1 MARGVRDKRE
11 VSDDVQDLLE
21 LGIFMPP
28 KWVELKNLTRQRSCG
43 RSAYSR
49 PSKNYQS
56 MKNTLP
62 TLSVVAFVLSLGFQA
77 ASAETV
83 LTSEKQKALK
93 PDEVLADLMAGNKR
107 FVDGA
112 TTNHKNTKA
121 EVEAT
126 AKGQYPQAVIL
137 SCLDS
142 RVPVELVFDQ
152 NIGDVFVGRVAGNIE
167 NVDILGSMEFATKA
181 AGAKLVMV
189 LGHEA
194 CGAVKGA
201 CDHVELG
208 NLTELLEKIKPA
220 VDAVAKDFPEDQR
233 NSKNKDF
240 VEAVIRKNVEITLA
254 DIRKDS
260 PILAEMES
268 KGEIKLVGGI
278 YSLHTGA
285 VELLK

>member
-1 MARGVRDKRE
+1 MRKA
-11 VSDDVQDLLE
+11 
-21 LGIFMPP
+21 
-28 KWVELKNLTRQRSCG
+28 
-43 RSAYSR
+43 
-49 PSKNYQS
+49 
-56 MKNTLP
+56 
-62 TLSVVAFVLSLGFQA
+62 LSVLSVLVLVLGQGFPS

-83 LTSEKQKALK
+83 LTPERQKALK

-112 TTNHKNTKA
+112 TTNHKDIKG

-152 NIGDVFVGRVAGNIE
+152 NIGDVFVARVAGNIE

-181 AGAKLVMV
+181 AGAKLIMV

-208 NLTELLEKIKPA
+208 NLTELLDKIKPA
-220 VDAVAKDFPEDQR
+220 VEAVSKDFPEDQR

-240 VEAVIRKNVEITLA
+240 VEAVIKKNVEITLA
-254 DIRKDS
+254 DIRKES

-278 YSLHTGA
+278 YNLHTGA
-285 VELLK
+285 VEVLK

>member
-1 MARGVRDKRE
+1 MKKQIAFLPLVA
-11 VSDDVQDLLE
+11 
-21 LGIFMPP
+21 LG
-28 KWVELKNLTRQRSCG
+28 LC
-43 RSAYSR
+43 
-49 PSKNYQS
+49 
-56 MKNTLP
+56 
-62 TLSVVAFVLSLGFQA
+62 LSFSA

-126 AKGQYPQAVIL
+126 AKGQFPQAVIL

-152 NIGDVFVGRVAGNIE
+152 NIGDVFVARVAGNIE
-167 NVDILGSMEFATKA
+167 NEDILGSMEFATKA

-201 CDHVELG
+201 CDHVKMG
-208 NLTELLEKIKPA
+208 NLTALLEKIKPA
-220 VDAVAKDFPEDQR
+220 VDASAKDFPEDER
-233 NSKNKDF
+233 NSKNKKF
-240 VEAVIRKNVEITLA
+240 VEAVVLKNVEITLA
-254 DIRKDS
+254 DIRKNS
-260 PILAEMES
+260 PILAEME
-268 KGEIKLVGGI
+268 KNGEIKLVGGI
-278 YSLHTGA
+278 YNLQTGA

>member
-1 MARGVRDKRE
+1 MNHHH
-11 VSDDVQDLLE
+11 L
-21 LGIFMPP
+21 I
-28 KWVELKNLTRQRSCG
+28 RSI
-43 RSAYSR
+43 
-49 PSKNYQS
+49 
-56 MKNTLP
+56 
-62 TLSVVAFVLSLGFQA
+62 SVLGFCLCLLPV
-77 ASAETV
+77 SAETV
-83 LTSEKQKALK
+83 ITAEKQKALK
-93 PDEVLADLMAGNKR
+93 PEEVLTDLMAGNKR
-107 FVDGA
+107 FVEGA
-112 TTNHKNTKA
+112 TTNHKNAKA

-152 NIGDVFVGRVAGNIE
+152 NIGDVFVARVAGNIE

-181 AGAKLVMV
+181 AGAKLIMV

-201 CDHVELG
+201 CDHVEMG
-208 NLTELLEKIKPA
+208 NLTALLEKIQPA
-220 VDAVAKDFPEDQR
+220 VEAVAKDFPEDQR

-240 VEAVIRKNVEITLA
+240 VEAVIKKNVEITLA

-260 PILAEMES
+260 PILAEMEK
-268 KGEIKLVGGI
+268 KGDIKLVGGI
-278 YSLHTGA
+278 YNLHTGA

>member
-1 MARGVRDKRE
+1 
-11 VSDDVQDLLE
+11 
-21 LGIFMPP
+21 
-28 KWVELKNLTRQRSCG
+28 
-43 RSAYSR
+43 
-49 PSKNYQS
+49 

-62 TLSVVAFVLSLGFQA
+62 TLSVIAFVLGLGFQA

-83 LTSEKQKALK
+83 LTSEKQKSLK

-233 NSKNKDF
+233 NSKNKEF

-260 PILAEMES
+260 PILAEMEK